1 MFARTGNLWASR
13 AKSHPAK
20 HRAFT
25 ILGMEQEDCCPRANS
40 QASPVARETTRNR
53 ESTCQSEDN
62 RRNKRATTE
71 YNDIG
76 EEEMNYLLLIIGAIL
91 GWLTA
96 ELIIIVYHWLKGDFD
111 D

>member
-13 AKSHPAK
+13 AKPHPAQ
-20 HRAFT
+20 RTSA
-25 ILGMEQEDCCPRANS
+25 ENCCPRPNS
-40 QASPVARETTRNR
+40 QASPAARKTTRNR
-53 ESTCQSEDN
+53 KFARQSAIN
-62 RRNKRATTE
+62 RRNKRAIAE